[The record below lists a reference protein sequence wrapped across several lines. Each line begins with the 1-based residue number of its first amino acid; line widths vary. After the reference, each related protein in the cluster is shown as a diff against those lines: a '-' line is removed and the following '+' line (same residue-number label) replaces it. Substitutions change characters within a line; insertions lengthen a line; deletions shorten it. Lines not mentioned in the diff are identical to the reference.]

1 VPKQKVSVEDILKQS
16 LKLFRQKSYHN
27 TSIADI
33 AAACGLL
40 KGSLYH
46 YFPSKEAL
54 MSAVIKYAH
63 EFFQKEVF
71 SIAYDQT
78 LTPQQRMEKMFK
90 KSERALLSDGNIMGN
105 IGVETARA
113 IPEFAEHIRDFYK
126 EWMSAVEYVFKEIT
140 NEDDAKKLSEQ
151 TVAEFEGAVM
161 MTRIF
166 KDARYIKNAYDRLLS
181 RFAAYTLADLKQNN

>member
-1 VPKQKVSVEDILKQS
+1 M
-16 LKLFRQKSYHN
+16 
-27 TSIADI
+27 
-33 AAACGLL
+33 
-40 KGSLYH
+40 
-46 YFPSKEAL
+46 SK
-54 MSAVIKYAH
+54 VIKYAH

-71 SIAYDQT
+71 SIAYDKT
-78 LTPQQRMEKMFK
+78 LSPQQRMEKMFK

-126 EWMSAVEYVFKEIT
+126 EWMSAVEYVFSEIT
-140 NEDDAKKLSEQ
+140 NEEDAKKLAEQ

-166 KDARYIKNAYDRLLS
+166 KDAKYIKNAYDRLLS
-181 RFAAYTLADLKQNN
+181 RFAAYTLAELKQNN

>member
-1 VPKQKVSVEDILKQS
+1 MPKQKVSVEDILKRS

-63 EFFQKEVF
+63 EYFQKEVF
-71 SIAYDQT
+71 SIAYDKS
-78 LTPQQRMEKMFK
+78 LSPQQRMEKMFK
-90 KSERALLSDGNIMGN
+90 KSERALLSEGNIMGN

-113 IPEFAEHIRDFYK
+113 IPEFSEYIREFYK
-126 EWMSAVEYVFKEIT
+126 EWMAAVEFVFNEIT
-140 NEDDAKKLSEQ
+140 NDTDAKKLAEQ

-166 KDARYIKNAYDRLLS
+166 KDAKYIKNAYERLMS
-181 RFAAYTLADLKQNN
+181 RFAAFSLADYKTK

>member
-1 VPKQKVSVEDILKQS
+1 MPKQKVSVEDILKHS

-54 MSAVIKYAH
+54 MSAVIQYAH
-63 EFFQKEVF
+63 EFFKKEVF
-71 SIAYDQT
+71 SIAYDIN

-90 KSERALLSDGNIMGN
+90 KSERALVSDGNIMGN

-113 IPEFAEHIRDFYK
+113 IPEFAEHIRDFYT
-126 EWMSAVEYVFKEIT
+126 EWMGAVEFVFREIT
-140 NEDDAKKLSEQ
+140 NEEDAKKLAEQ

-166 KDARYIKNAYDRLLS
+166 KDTKYIKNAYERLLH
-181 RFAAYTLADLKQNN
+181 RFAAFSLSNMKS

>member
-1 VPKQKVSVEDILKQS
+1 MPKQKVSVEDILKHS

-54 MSAVIKYAH
+54 MSAVIQYAH
-63 EFFQKEVF
+63 EFFKKEVF
-71 SIAYDQT
+71 SIAYDT
-78 LTPQQRMEKMFK
+78 NLTPQQRMEKMFK
-90 KSERALLSDGNIMGN
+90 KSERALVSDGNIMGN

-113 IPEFAEHIRDFYK
+113 IPEFAEHIRDFYT
-126 EWMSAVEYVFKEIT
+126 EWMGAVEFVFREIT
-140 NEDDAKKLSEQ
+140 NEEDAKKLAEQ

-166 KDARYIKNAYDRLLS
+166 KDTKYIKNAYERLLN
-181 RFAAYTLADLKQNN
+181 RFAAFSLSNMKS

>member
-1 VPKQKVSVEDILKQS
+1 MPKQKISVEQILKNS

-33 AAACGLL
+33 ATACGLL

-71 SIAYDQT
+71 AIAYDT
-78 LTPQQRMEKMFK
+78 ALSPQQRMEKMFK
-90 KSERALLSDGNIMGN
+90 KSERALVSDGNIMGN

-113 IPEFAEHIRDFYK
+113 IPEFAEHIRDFYT
-126 EWMSAVEYVFKEIT
+126 EWINAVAYVFKEIT
-140 NEDDAKKLSEQ
+140 NEEDAKKLAEQ

-166 KDARYIKNAYDRLLS
+166 KDTQYIKNAYDRLMA
-181 RFAAYTLADLKQNN
+181 RFAAITLSDMK

>member
-1 VPKQKVSVEDILKQS
+1 MPKQKVSIEDILKQS

-33 AAACGLL
+33 ASACGLL

-71 SIAYDQT
+71 SIAYDKT
-78 LTPQQRMEKMFK
+78 LSPQQRMEKMFK

-126 EWMSAVEYVFKEIT
+126 EWMSAVEFVFKEIT
-140 NEDDAKKLSEQ
+140 NEEDAKKLAEQ

-161 MTRIF
+161 MSRIF
-166 KDARYIKNAYDRLLS
+166 RDPKFVHNAYERLID
-181 RFAAYTLADLKQNN
+181 RFAAFSLPNKN

>member
-1 VPKQKVSVEDILKQS
+1 MPKQKVSIDFILKES
-16 LKLFRQKSYHN
+16 LKLFRKKSYHN

-33 AAACGLL
+33 AEACGLL

-71 SIAYDQT
+71 SIAYDKT
-78 LTPQQRMEKMFK
+78 LSPQQRMEKMFK

-126 EWMSAVEYVFKEIT
+126 EWMI
-140 NEDDAKKLSEQ
+140 
-151 TVAEFEGAVM
+151 
-161 MTRIF
+161 
-166 KDARYIKNAYDRLLS
+166 
-181 RFAAYTLADLKQNN
+181 

>member
-1 VPKQKVSVEDILKQS
+1 MPKQKVSVEDILKHS

-71 SIAYDQT
+71 SIAYDKT
-78 LTPQQRMEKMFK
+78 LSPQQRMEKMFK

-113 IPEFAEHIRDFYK
+113 IPEFAEHIRDFYT
-126 EWMSAVEYVFKEIT
+126 EWMKAVETVFAEIT
-140 NEDDAKKLSEQ
+140 DTEDAKKLAEQ

-166 KDARYIKNAYDRLLS
+166 KDSKYIKNAYERLMN
-181 RFAAYTLADLKQNN
+181 RFAAYTLADLKTE

>member
-1 VPKQKVSVEDILKQS
+1 MPKQKVSLDDILKHS

-63 EFFQKEVF
+63 EYFQKEVF
-71 SIAYDQT
+71 SIAYDVT
-78 LTPQQRMEKMFK
+78 MSPQQRMEKMFK
-90 KSERALLSDGNIMGN
+90 KSERALLSEGNIMGN

-113 IPEFAEHIRDFYK
+113 IPEFAEHIRAFYT
-126 EWMSAVEYVFKEIT
+126 EWINAVAFVFKEIT
-140 NEDDAKKLSEQ
+140 NEDDAMKLAEQ

-161 MTRIF
+161 MSRIF
-166 KDARYIKNAYDRLLS
+166 KDTKYIKNAYDRLVN
-181 RFAAYTLADLKQNN
+181 RFAAFTLAELK

>member
-1 VPKQKVSVEDILKQS
+1 MPKQKANADDILKQS
-16 LKLFRQKSYHN
+16 LRLFRQKSYHN

-63 EFFQKEVF
+63 DYFKKEVF
-71 SIAYDQT
+71 SIAYDT
-78 LTPQQRMEKMFK
+78 NLSPQQRMEKMFK
-90 KSERALLSDGNIMGN
+90 KSEKALLSDGNIMGN
-105 IGVETARA
+105 IGVETARV
-113 IPEFAEHIRDFYK
+113 IPEFAEHIRDFYN
-126 EWMSAVEYVFKEIT
+126 EWMSAVENIFKEIT
-140 NEDDAKKLSEQ
+140 NVEDAKKLAEQ

-161 MTRIF
+161 MSRIF
-166 KDARYIKNAYDRLLS
+166 KDSKFIKNAYERLLN
-181 RFAAYTLADLKQNN
+181 RFAAYTLADLKQNT